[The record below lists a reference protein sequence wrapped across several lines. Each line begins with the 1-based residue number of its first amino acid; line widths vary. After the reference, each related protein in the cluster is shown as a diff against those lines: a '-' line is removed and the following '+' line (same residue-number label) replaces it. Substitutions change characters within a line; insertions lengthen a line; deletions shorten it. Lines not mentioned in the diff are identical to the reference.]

1 MNLAER
7 YATELGLK
15 LGNQSLLE
23 TFYPL
28 PFSRYIVL
36 HAGGGMAAKVYPY
49 YHMVI
54 EMIRPYLDA
63 ADIRVVQI
71 GDGKEA
77 GLPGCHHLQGKT
89 NLHQSSFL
97 VHNAML
103 LLGNDSCWGH
113 RAGYL
118 GIPIVQPWGPTDPK
132 NHSSYDA
139 DPSKTAHI
147 RSHRWG
153 RNPTFAAQENPSSI
167 ALVPPEDLATA
178 VLKLLAISHPS
189 FPRTQYMGILHQ
201 HIIFDWIPNSAP
213 TPNLNPDVPITVRM
227 DLVHAE
233 QNLVALLQSGRKVTI
248 LTNKPINLGILSQ
261 FRQSILSYSHCID
274 MDCQLSY
281 VSQVRTLL
289 SNVGWFTRES
299 DPGKLS
305 ALRFHF
311 FDVCAIESVPYLT
324 KADYLKESASYLNK
338 PLDTLSI
345 SDRLYLKTNKL
356 IMSKSKLYLTYA
368 HEAADIPTPSLDARE
383 VAVIDNDLLW
393 REATH
398 YHIYLKD

>member
-36 HAGGGMAAKVYPY
+36 HAGGGMPGKVYPY

-63 ADIRVVQI
+63 AGIKIVQI
-71 GDGKEA
+71 GNKEEA

-89 NLHQSSFL
+89 NLHQSSFI
-97 VHNAML
+97 VHNSLL
-103 LLGNDSCWGH
+103 LLGNDSMWGH

-118 GIPIVQPWGPTDPK
+118 GIPIVQPWGTTDPK

-139 DPSKTAHI
+139 DPSKVAHI
-147 RSHRWG
+147 QSHRWG
-153 RNPTFAAQENPSSI
+153 RNPTFSAQENPASI
-167 ALVPPEDLATA
+167 GLVPPEELAAAT
-178 VLKLLAISHPS
+178 LRLLSILHNP
-189 FPRTQYMGILHQ
+189 FPRTQYMGSLH
-201 HIIFDWIPNSAP
+201 HHVIFDWVPNSAP
-213 TPNLNPDVPITVRM
+213 ALNLNPEVPVTVRM
-227 DLVHAE
+227 DLIHAE
-233 QNLVALLQSGRKVTI
+233 QNLLALLQSGRKVTI
-248 LTNKPINLGILSQ
+248 LTSKPINFGILSQ

-274 MDCQLSY
+274 IDCPVTY
-281 VSQVRTLL
+281 VTQVRTLL
-289 SNVGWFTRES
+289 TNVGWFTRES
-299 DPGKLS
+299 DADKLA

-311 FDVCAIESVPYLT
+311 FDICTIESVPCLT
-324 KADYLKESASYLNK
+324 KDDYLRESATYLNK
-338 PLDTLSI
+338 PVDDLAI
-345 SDRLYLKTNKL
+345 SDKLYLKTNKF
-356 IMSKSKLYLTYA
+356 IMSKGKLYLTYA
-368 HEAADIPTPSLDARE
+368 HEAADLPTTSLDARE
-383 VAVIDNDLLW
+383 AQVIDDERLW

-398 YHIYLKD
+398 YHTYTKD